1 MTIEK
6 SIKLSVLLKEKHIDL
21 ELKEHSKKKL
31 LTELV
36 DLAAASSE
44 KIKDPKEFLGALVK
58 REKLGSTGIGNG
70 VAIPHAKSESVRDFV
85 LAFARHKEGV
95 DFGALDGEKTYLFF
109 VLASPQDNVGGH
121 LKILAEISRLV
132 KDKFIVELLK
142 RAETK
147 KEILKIISDHEQ

>member
-1 MTIEK
+1 MITEK

-36 DLAAASSE
+36 DLASASSE
-44 KIKDPKEFLGALVK
+44 KIKDPKEFLGALIK

-70 VAIPHAKSESVRDFV
+70 VAIPHAKSDSVRDFV